1 MFFHYGG
8 VMAKFK
14 FNLLAS
20 IVISNIC
27 MWNACCAETVSLE
40 LEAVGKDETAA
51 LGKLKTSAL
60 RTELASIL
68 SRDELVKNAA
78 QIRSEI
84 FLKADEFVTVSDN
97 LQYVNEGGKVTARG
111 TVSVDRDRISAV
123 LGRNGINTAGPAVSD
138 RTESVATVSPA
149 ETPET
154 ESAESQQGTGT
165 QTAENPVPPEQ
176 KISSEP
182 SVNPSEQKDPSA
194 PEALIQAKVSSDP
207 ELNKKFQQKIS
218 VTLTKIEELED
229 FLKQGADPNATVT
242 VSQVYSKK
250 IKENRSAEVPLIY
263 KYLTYSNV
271 KTEVVKLL
279 IKYGAYYNWES
290 EDGRLSVAKQILSK
304 GDDELIA
311 YWLSLNPDL
320 KRLRQLNQWSSRDDD
335 DRESLLYLWLQD
347 GKRIKTPQHLA
358 VFNRL
363 MELGLSPNELIGV
376 QNLYLLYFA
385 YSKGGI
391 DYLNAAIDHGAD
403 PNLYTQ
409 FESGA
414 FYLIAEENDPVS
426 LKNYFAHGGKTAT
439 ENDPS
444 FLSTYFSIRYRN
456 SYNLNRRTADAEQLR
471 KADASLDFV
480 KAMIE
485 AGSDYNY
492 ETADGK
498 STIAEAMMRQPV
510 EIVDYWAGLKPDL
523 RKLKKYDT
531 LKQELLVNWMNNK
544 AVGEPKHL
552 EITGKLIDLGC
563 DPSARNGNHSIV
575 ETAYEKGGLPYVSL
589 LFEKGADPDFKDAYG
604 NPLLFWAAERRD
616 PQLLKLFA
624 TAGADFNAA
633 DKYGKN
639 VLFEYVNKKDTDPEF
654 IRNLLDAGCDAD
666 FVRASKGTTVLME
679 AVSDYRDLN
688 LPVVDVLLSRVKN
701 INAVS
706 KTGKTALILAVEEP
720 KVPDEAVILKL
731 IKAGAD
737 VNLADQDGATALTF
751 AIVRGLEPVIRLLQE
766 NGADTEKAL
775 SVKTTVK
782 VNGEKVEKTLK
793 QMILETDNEKAAAIR
808 QMLKDYL

>member
-154 ESAESQQGTGT
+154 ESAEPQQGTGT

-335 DRESLLYLWLQD
+335 DRESLLYLWLKD

-439 ENDPS
+439 ENNPS

-510 EIVDYWAGLKPDL
+510 EIVDY
-523 RKLKKYDT
+523 
-531 LKQELLVNWMNNK
+531 
-544 AVGEPKHL
+544 
-552 EITGKLIDLGC
+552 
-563 DPSARNGNHSIV
+563 
-575 ETAYEKGGLPYVSL
+575 
-589 LFEKGADPDFKDAYG
+589 
-604 NPLLFWAAERRD
+604 
-616 PQLLKLFA
+616 
-624 TAGADFNAA
+624 
-633 DKYGKN
+633 
-639 VLFEYVNKKDTDPEF
+639 
-654 IRNLLDAGCDAD
+654 
-666 FVRASKGTTVLME
+666 
-679 AVSDYRDLN
+679 
-688 LPVVDVLLSRVKN
+688 
-701 INAVS
+701 
-706 KTGKTALILAVEEP
+706 
-720 KVPDEAVILKL
+720 
-731 IKAGAD
+731 
-737 VNLADQDGATALTF
+737 
-751 AIVRGLEPVIRLLQE
+751 
-766 NGADTEKAL
+766 
-775 SVKTTVK
+775 
-782 VNGEKVEKTLK
+782 
-793 QMILETDNEKAAAIR
+793 
-808 QMLKDYL
+808 

>member
-1 MFFHYGG
+1 
-8 VMAKFK
+8 MAKFK

-154 ESAESQQGTGT
+154 ESAEPQQGTGT

-279 IKYGAYYNWES
+279 IKYGAYYNW
-290 EDGRLSVAKQILSK
+290 
-304 GDDELIA
+304 
-311 YWLSLNPDL
+311 
-320 KRLRQLNQWSSRDDD
+320 
-335 DRESLLYLWLQD
+335 
-347 GKRIKTPQHLA
+347 
-358 VFNRL
+358 
-363 MELGLSPNELIGV
+363 
-376 QNLYLLYFA
+376 
-385 YSKGGI
+385 
-391 DYLNAAIDHGAD
+391 
-403 PNLYTQ
+403 
-409 FESGA
+409 
-414 FYLIAEENDPVS
+414 
-426 LKNYFAHGGKTAT
+426 
-439 ENDPS
+439 
-444 FLSTYFSIRYRN
+444 
-456 SYNLNRRTADAEQLR
+456 
-471 KADASLDFV
+471 
-480 KAMIE
+480 
-485 AGSDYNY
+485 
-492 ETADGK
+492 
-498 STIAEAMMRQPV
+498 
-510 EIVDYWAGLKPDL
+510 
-523 RKLKKYDT
+523 
-531 LKQELLVNWMNNK
+531 
-544 AVGEPKHL
+544 
-552 EITGKLIDLGC
+552 
-563 DPSARNGNHSIV
+563 
-575 ETAYEKGGLPYVSL
+575 
-589 LFEKGADPDFKDAYG
+589 
-604 NPLLFWAAERRD
+604 
-616 PQLLKLFA
+616 
-624 TAGADFNAA
+624 
-633 DKYGKN
+633 
-639 VLFEYVNKKDTDPEF
+639 
-654 IRNLLDAGCDAD
+654 
-666 FVRASKGTTVLME
+666 
-679 AVSDYRDLN
+679 
-688 LPVVDVLLSRVKN
+688 
-701 INAVS
+701 
-706 KTGKTALILAVEEP
+706 
-720 KVPDEAVILKL
+720 
-731 IKAGAD
+731 
-737 VNLADQDGATALTF
+737 
-751 AIVRGLEPVIRLLQE
+751 
-766 NGADTEKAL
+766 
-775 SVKTTVK
+775 
-782 VNGEKVEKTLK
+782 
-793 QMILETDNEKAAAIR
+793 
-808 QMLKDYL
+808 